1 MVGIG
6 LFVYLKRQRF
16 YLVICK
22 DIIYA
27 EMIQALVKGVA
38 NSPISF

>member
-6 LFVYLKRQRF
+6 LLVNAKRQRF
-16 YLVICK
+16 YFVICK

-38 NSPISF
+38 NASSEV